1 MAESP
6 PKGKAMRKVLNKKS
20 GFTLIELMIVV
31 AILGILAA
39 IAIPAFV
46 TYVRRS
52 KSSEAVTQV
61 DQMFKLAASYYNPSE
76 KQNASGID
84 RSQMVH
90 CTVANDTQSGGAPG
104 STKLQRAPESATSG
118 FNPTTGLNFGSG
130 FTYYQYSLTSLNGD
144 SCSNLPGQTANGQEF
159 YFMRAFGDLD
169 GDTVTSL
176 FEQAATSNLNNELF
190 RSRGFYV
197 INETE

>member
-1 MAESP
+1 
-6 PKGKAMRKVLNKKS
+6 MRKVLNKKS

-52 KSSEAVTQV
+52 KSSEAVTQI
-61 DQMFKLAASYYNPSE
+61 DQMFKSVAAYYNPSE

-84 RSQMVH
+84 QAQMVH
-90 CTVANDTQSGGAPG
+90 CTLASDRQAGAAPG
-104 STKLQRAPESATSG
+104 ATKVARTPQSATSG
-118 FNPTTGLNFGSG
+118 FN
-130 FTYYQYSLTSLNGD
+130 YYLYEMDSINGD
-144 SCSNLPGQTANGQEF
+144 SCNNPPAQALL
-159 YFMRAFGDLD
+159 YRLRAYGDLD
-169 GDTVTSL
+169 GDTSLSL
-176 FEQAATSNLNNELF
+176 FEQATTSNTNNELY

-197 INETE
+197 NNETE

>member
-1 MAESP
+1 
-6 PKGKAMRKVLNKKS
+6 MRKVLNKKS

-52 KSSEAVTQV
+52 KSAEAVTQI
-61 DQMFKLAASYYNPSE
+61 DNMFKAVASYYNPSE
-76 KQNASGID
+76 KQAASGIN
-84 RSQMVH
+84 QLQNVH
-90 CTVANDTQSGGAPG
+90 CTVADDLQPTAPG
-104 STKLQRAPESATSG
+104 ATKIERTPLNPTSG

-130 FTYYQYSLTSLNGD
+130 FNYYQYGLRGAVAAGQCN
-144 SCSNLPGQTANGQEF
+144 NLPSAAPEL
-159 YFMRAFGDLD
+159 YFLYAYGDLD

-176 FEQAATSNLNNELF
+176 FEQAATSNANNELY
-190 RSRGFYV
+190 RSKGFYV
-197 INETE
+197 VNETE

>member
-1 MAESP
+1 
-6 PKGKAMRKVLNKKS
+6 MRKVLNKKS

-52 KSSEAVTQV
+52 KSSEAVTQI
-61 DQMFKLAASYYNPSE
+61 DQMFKSVAAYYNPSE

-84 RSQMVH
+84 QAQMVH
-90 CTVANDTQSGGAPG
+90 CTLAADTQVGAPG
-104 STKLQRAPESATSG
+104 ATKISRTPASATSG
-118 FNPTTGLNFGSG
+118 FNATTGINFGSG
-130 FTYYQYSLTSLNGD
+130 FNYYQYTMASTNGD
-144 SCSNLPGQTANGQEF
+144 SCNNPPAQALLYNL
-159 YFMRAFGDLD
+159 RAYGDLD
-169 GDTVTSL
+169 GDGTQSL
-176 FEQAATSNLNNELF
+176 FEQAVTSNGNNELY

-197 INETE
+197 VNETE

>member
-1 MAESP
+1 MADDP

-52 KSSEAVTQV
+52 KSTEAVTQI

-76 KQNASGID
+76 KVNAAGMAAT
-84 RSQMVH
+84 QMVH
-90 CTVANDTQSGGAPG
+90 CTVAAGVSSDVPG
-104 STKLQRAPESATSG
+104 PTKIERTYTGG
-118 FNPTTGLNFGSG
+118 FNPTNGLGFGGG
-130 FTYYQYSLTSLNGD
+130 FTYYQYSLDSTNGD
-144 SCSNLPGQTANGQEF
+144 ACNTTIGATQLYT
-159 YFMRAFGDLD
+159 MRATGDLD
-169 GDTVTSL
+169 GDSTLST
-176 FEQAATSNLNNELF
+176 FEQAASNNGNNELY

-197 INETE
+197 VNETE

>member
-1 MAESP
+1 MADDP

-52 KSSEAVTQV
+52 KSSEAVTQI

-76 KQNASGID
+76 KVNAATMGA
-84 RSQMVH
+84 SQMVH
-90 CTVANDTQSGGAPG
+90 CTVENGVSSLAP
-104 STKLQRAPESATSG
+104 TPKKEERAYTGG
-118 FNPTTGLNFGSG
+118 FNATTGLGFGAG
-130 FTYYQYSLTSLNGD
+130 YTYYQYSLDSVGD
-144 SCSNLPGQTANGQEF
+144 GCDRLPSATQLYT
-159 YFMRAFGDLD
+159 MRATGNLD
-169 GDTVTSL
+169 GDAVQST
-176 FEQAATSNLNNELF
+176 FEQAASNNGNNELY

-197 INETE
+197 VNETE

>member
-52 KSSEAVTQV
+52 KSTEAVTQI

-76 KQNASGID
+76 KVNAAGMAA
-84 RSQMVH
+84 SQQVH
-90 CTVANDTQSGGAPG
+90 CTVVADPGDAANPPGPTKVERTYGA
-104 STKLQRAPESATSG
+104 ATG
-118 FNPTTGLNFGSG
+118 FNATTGLGFGGG
-130 FTYYQYSLTSLNGD
+130 FVYYQYSLVSP
-144 SCSNLPGQTANGQEF
+144 LPGCDHTPLAVAGALL
-159 YFMRAFGDLD
+159 YTMRATGDLD
-169 GDTVTSL
+169 GDAVTSN
-176 FEQAATSNLNNELF
+176 FEQAATINDQNELY
-190 RSRGFYV
+190 RARGFFV
-197 INETE
+197 VNETE

>member
-1 MAESP
+1 MAVNP

-52 KSSEAVTQV
+52 KSSEAVTQI

-76 KQNASGID
+76 KVNAAGMAAT
-84 RSQMVH
+84 QQVN
-90 CTVANDTQSGGAPG
+90 CTVIADPGDPVNIPGPTKIERTYGA
-104 STKLQRAPESATSG
+104 TTG
-118 FNPTTGLNFGSG
+118 FNPTTGLGFGGG
-130 FTYYQYSLTSLNGD
+130 FVYYNYSLD
-144 SCSNLPGQTANGQEF
+144 SAAPGCGNAASAALLYTL
-159 YFMRAFGDLD
+159 RATGNLD
-169 GDTVTSL
+169 GDAVSAT
-176 FEQAATSNLNNELF
+176 FEQAATSNSNNELY
-190 RSRGFYV
+190 RSRGFFV
-197 INETE
+197 VNETE